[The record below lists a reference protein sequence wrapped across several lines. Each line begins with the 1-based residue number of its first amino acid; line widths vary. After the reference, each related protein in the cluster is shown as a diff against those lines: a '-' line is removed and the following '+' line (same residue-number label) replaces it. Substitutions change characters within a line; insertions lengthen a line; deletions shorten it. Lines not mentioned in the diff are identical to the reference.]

1 MAKYVDLSATIQ
13 VIGCIY
19 QNPSLLDDER
29 YFFNEDDFTEEFHKI
44 LFGSIYNLHQLGAKQ
59 ISIEDI
65 EKYLEQR
72 PKKYAVYKVN
82 KGSEY
87 LENIKEMCQL
97 AAFDYYFCTV
107 GVIYPAVHCRPQHND
122 GNILALFDF
131 LHSGKTV

>member
-1 MAKYVDLSATIQ
+1 MGSKYVDVSANMQ
-13 VIGCIY
+13 VIGDVFI
-19 QNPSLLDDER
+19 NPSLLDLEEK
-29 YFFNEDDFTEEFHKI
+29 YKFHEEDFAQEFHRI

-97 AAFDYYFCTV
+97 AAFDYYYNRVKKMTLLEFTKK
-107 GVIYPAVHCRPQHND
+107 ISSLITQIRLKH
-122 GNILALFDF
+122 
-131 LHSGKTV
+131 